1 VSTKAG
7 ERTQV
12 RTTEEHTVPGPL
24 VREDLPVVAGDLLL
38 GRYRVQELIAEG
50 GQSLVYRV
58 DDERLHRPACAK
70 VFHVPGMAADAAA
83 VVERSFVAEAF
94 LLSGL
99 CDPGTL
105 QIYDFGYLP
114 AALEGHPPTPVQ
126 VCELVNDGPLST
138 LVKHRGAMKPAE
150 VLSVMLPICR
160 ALAELHRAGV
170 VHLDVKPQN
179 ILLGRTAGRPFAK
192 LADFGIAQRIGS
204 TPSLS
209 PSALLMYSVNWAA
222 PEQLIGE
229 TVSPGCDVYSL
240 ALVSIYAL
248 TGRLVFHETDGVQ
261 GYRVRRFADQ
271 IIRDTLA
278 GCGFPPAVLALMLE
292 ACSFEP
298 ESRLTDVQEFGRRL
312 EAAFDAPEWSAAG
325 DGDVT
330 AVGPLGAPS
339 RDPAVP
345 SGAAER
351 SSSAR
356 MAAAH
361 LWSLSPDRPCPEVAG
376 RRLQFL
382 SLVSD
387 VDLVVPG
394 AAAKLRLSL
403 LPAHAGRPGLH
414 VQGLTCFVAAAGARP
429 TSALT
434 LHDTTEL
441 ELRSA
446 RGELLARASISFAV
460 VGANK
465 SMATLADHCLVI
477 PGLAGADRP
486 VVIVDFGAGSTCFIA
501 QAPTME
507 RAASETRR
515 VAI

>member
-1 VSTKAG
+1 MG

-12 RTTEEHTVPGPL
+12 RTQDAHTAPGSIPP
-24 VREDLPVVAGDLLL
+24 ENLPVVAGDLLL

-70 VFHVPGMAADAAA
+70 VFHVPGMQPDSAA
-83 VVERSFVAEAF
+83 VVERSFVGEAF

-99 CDPGTL
+99 CDPGAL

-114 AALEGHPPTPVQ
+114 AQQEGQPPIPFQ
-126 VCELVNDGPLST
+126 ICELVNDGPLSA
-138 LVKHRGAMKPAE
+138 LVKRRGALKPSE
-150 VLSVMLPICR
+150 VLSVVLPICR
-160 ALAELHRAGV
+160 ALAELHRGGV

-222 PEQLIGE
+222 PEQLIGD
-229 TVSPGCDVYSL
+229 TVAPGCDVYSL
-240 ALVSIYAL
+240 ALVTIYAL

-271 IIRDTLA
+271 SIRDTLG

-312 EAAFDAPEWSAAG
+312 EAAFDALEWSAAN
-325 DGDVT
+325 DGDTT
-330 AVGPLGAPS
+330 AVGPLGAPAAA
-339 RDPAVP
+339 RDPSAVNP
-345 SGAAER
+345 AAER
-351 SSSAR
+351 SSAAR

-382 SLVSD
+382 SLAHRRGRGFAGRVG
-387 VDLVVPG
+387 PG
-394 AAAKLRLSL
+394 AAVAVARPCRAAGPAREGSHLLRRA
-403 LPAHAGRPGLH
+403 PR
-414 VQGLTCFVAAAGARP
+414 AAARRA
-429 TSALT
+429 ALT
-434 LHDTTEL
+434 LHESTEV
-441 ELRSA
+441 ELRSP
-446 RGELLARASISFAV
+446 RGDLLGRAAISFAV
-460 VGANK
+460 VGPNK
-465 SMATLADHCLVI
+465 SVATLADHCLVI
-477 PGLAGADRP
+477 PGPADADRP

-501 QAPTME
+501 QGPSLE
-507 RAASETRR
+507 SASETPR
-515 VAI
+515 VAV

>member
-1 VSTKAG
+1 MEG
-7 ERTQV
+7 
-12 RTTEEHTVPGPL
+12 HTAPGPIS
-24 VREDLPVVAGDLLL
+24 REELPVVAGDLLL

-70 VFHVPGMAADAAA
+70 VFHVPGMAADSAA

-114 AALEGHPPTPVQ
+114 AALEGRPPTPVQ

-138 LVKHRGAMKPAE
+138 LVKHRGALKPRE

-179 ILLGRTAGRPFAK
+179 ILLGRTAGRLFAK

-312 EAAFDAPEWSAAG
+312 EAAFDALEWSAAN

-330 AVGPLGAPS
+330 AVGPLGAPA

-345 SGAAER
+345 TGAAER

-382 SLVSD
+382 SLASEAD
-387 VDLVVPG
+387 VAVPDVP
-394 AAAKLRLSL
+394 ANNVRLRLSL

-414 VQGLTCFVAAAGARP
+414 VQGLTCFVGAAGARP
-429 TSALT
+429 SSALT
-434 LHDTTEL
+434 LHDNTEV
-441 ELRSA
+441 ELRSP

-460 VGANK
+460 VGPNK

-477 PGLAGADRP
+477 PGLADADRP

-501 QAPTME
+501 QGPTIE
-507 RAASETRR
+507 RAVSETPR
-515 VAI
+515 VAM

>member
-1 VSTKAG
+1 M
-7 ERTQV
+7 
-12 RTTEEHTVPGPL
+12 
-24 VREDLPVVAGDLLL
+24 PVVAGDLLL

-70 VFHVPGMAADAAA
+70 VFHVPGMAADSAA

-114 AALEGHPPTPVQ
+114 AALEGRPPTPVQ

-138 LVKHRGAMKPAE
+138 LVKHQGALKPGE

-179 ILLGRTAGRPFAK
+179 ILLGRTAGRPYAK

-312 EAAFDAPEWSAAG
+312 EAAFDALEWSAAN

-330 AVGPLGAPS
+330 AVGRLGAPA
-339 RDPAVP
+339 RDPAASP
-345 SGAAER
+345 AAR
-351 SSSAR
+351 RNDRASAR

-361 LWSLSPDRPCPEVAG
+361 LWSLSPDRPCPDVAG

-382 SLVSD
+382 SLASEAD
-387 VDLVVPG
+387 VVVPG
-394 AAAKLRLSL
+394 VPAKLRLSL
-403 LPAHAGRPGLH
+403 LPAHAGRPRP
-414 VQGLTCFVAAAGARP
+414 ARAGADLLRRRGGRP
-429 TSALT
+429 P
-434 LHDTTEL
+434 
-441 ELRSA
+441 
-446 RGELLARASISFAV
+446 V
-460 VGANK
+460 VGADPARHHRGGAAVAARGTAGPGVDLVRRGRPEQEHGHAGRPLPGDPGARGRE
-465 SMATLADHCLVI
+465 SPGGHRRLRRRQHLLHRSGPDH
-477 PGLAGADRP
+477 R
-486 VVIVDFGAGSTCFIA
+486 
-501 QAPTME
+501 
-507 RAASETRR
+507 TRGF
-515 VAI
+515 